1 MGRPNWESTQP
12 TLTGKWPLNGPYKVW
27 LMPWVSSTLGVL
39 SACSLTSSYEFL
51 EHYFLHEK
59 TQFLGYYETVH
70 NITCKEKYLF
80 IMNYLQM
87 LILQRL
93 GF

>member
-1 MGRPNWESTQP
+1 M
-12 TLTGKWPLNGPYKVW
+12 
-27 LMPWVSSTLGVL
+27 SSWNII
-39 SACSLTSSYEFL
+39 
-51 EHYFLHEK
+51 FLHEK